1 MCLRRDCPHT
11 DARLWVPE
19 VQSGHLG
26 PYFSSSVTGE
36 LSLAILQKPTM
47 MPQDLRAWVLL
58 SEQRH
63 SASESVREA
72 ALVSDTG
79 PFGWREGDRR
89 TLKEAHRNEVM

>member
-1 MCLRRDCPHT
+1 
-11 DARLWVPE
+11 
-19 VQSGHLG
+19 
-26 PYFSSSVTGE
+26 
-36 LSLAILQKPTM
+36 M

-79 PFGWREGDRR
+79 PFGWREGDRG